1 MGACL
6 CKRLYASGERVTGVF
21 HKNKDN
27 LVEGPEYYPIE
38 ELEGL
43 EGDYTHVFIIS
54 AYVPEKG
61 DYSIEERLQKVNV
74 ELVSDILKKFTQ
86 AKVIHCS
93 TVSVYGVSPDAITES
108 SSIAPINPY
117 GQSKSDAEDLVA
129 LHPNHA
135 IVRFSSIYGPHMR
148 THTFLPQIIIRAL
161 EKGRIVVFGD
171 GSRSQNYIAV
181 EEAVDYLIKAA
192 NSEQNGVY
200 LAVGQNSYANKDV
213 AGMIADLIPNV
224 TIAFEGSDPSPSF
237 FYNNAW
243 TRSVLGIDE
252 VYSFQEELK
261 KVIGWL
267 EKK

>member
-1 MGACL
+1 M
-6 CKRLYASGERVTGVF
+6 
-21 HKNKDN
+21 
-27 LVEGPEYYPIE
+27 VEGPEYYPIE

-74 ELVSDILKKFTQ
+74 ELVSDILKKFPQ